1 MIRPSSLRV
10 GEGLIQTLWVGGL
23 WAVGYVVAPFLFAQL
38 DETRVA
44 GALAGG
50 LFEVMA
56 WISVACGTLLLFL
69 ESGSPRPPGLRR
81 MRRWVIAAMLACM
94 TLSVWGL
101 RPWMQAARLA
111 DGSPGE
117 NFALWHGISAALY
130 LVASLSGILLVASS
144 SIRFKSAGE

>member
-1 MIRPSSLRV
+1 MTGSSSLRV

-23 WAVGYVVAPFLFAQL
+23 WTVGYIVAPSLFAQL
-38 DETRVA
+38 EETRVA
-44 GALAGG
+44 GALAGS

-56 WISVACGTLLLFL
+56 WISIACGALLLIL
-69 ESGSPRPPGLRR
+69 EGSSPRPQGLRR
-81 MRRWVIAAMLACM
+81 LRRWVIAAMLVCM
-94 TLSVWGL
+94 AVSVWGL

-144 SIRFKSAGE
+144 SIRFKPAGE

>member
-1 MIRPSSLRV
+1 MSRSSSLRV

-23 WAVGYVVAPFLFAQL
+23 WTVGYVVAPSLFAQL
-38 DETRVA
+38 EETRVA
-44 GALAGG
+44 GALAGA

-56 WISVACGTLLLFL
+56 WISIACGALLLIL
-69 ESGSPRPPGLRR
+69 EGGSPRPPGLRR
-81 MRRWVIAAMLACM
+81 LRRWVIAAMLVCM
-94 TLSVWGL
+94 TVSVWGL